1 MSKNKAVTFDGFSDN
16 WFKETKSVELLRNWW
31 NPQTI
36 KMLMP
41 LSMEARLIPLNKVY
55 PNLPEI
61 EQFRPITV
69 LSSAIK
75 WIESRFKDKL
85 QDYINKHIDKD

>member
-1 MSKNKAVTFDGFSDN
+1 
-16 WFKETKSVELLRNWW
+16 
-31 NPQTI
+31 
-36 KMLMP
+36 
-41 LSMEARLIPLNKVY
+41 MEARLIPLNKVY

-69 LSSAIK
+69 LSSSIK

-85 QDYINKHIDKD
+85 QDYINNHIDKD